1 MFVCLGCH
9 RHVRPEETACPFCG
23 TAIQTASA
31 PNPARLGA
39 MAFVVG
45 LGLLGCADKGGDD
58 PMETETG
65 MTTNTTMTTM
75 TMTTETGG
83 MDTSTGDTTT
93 GDGDGDM
100 NSTDADYGGPTTFD
114 ETGDGDGDP
123 TGDGDGDG
131 DGEPGDGDGDGD
143 MTGDGDGDGDSGG
156 ADYGGAPPSDPN
168 SH

>member
-1 MFVCLGCH
+1 MLVCLGCY
-9 RHVRPEETACPFCG
+9 RHVRNEEKACPFCG
-23 TAIQTASA
+23 TTIQTVSA
-31 PNPARLGA
+31 PAPARLGA

-58 PMETETG
+58 METETG
-65 MTTNTTMTTM
+65 MEATTTMTTM
-75 TMTTETGG
+75 MMTTETGG

-93 GDGDGDM
+93 GDGDGDT

-131 DGEPGDGDGDGD
+131 DSGDGDGD
-143 MTGDGDGDGDSGG
+143 MTTGDGDGDGDSGG
-156 ADYGGAPPSDPN
+156 ADYGGAPPVDPAWK
-168 SH
+168 HK